1 MVFKASANG
10 VRTAARMAARTAAR
24 TAVRTQGGLCT
35 WGGPCVQCVS
45 TSRRPLAVGISRQMG
60 SILHALVRWRWRTLG
75 TRPSGRIYP
84 SCEMP
89 PRGGQSESA
98 CRSQEGAL
106 MGGGGGGVTDG
117 ASPRAAA
124 RPPRK
129 KRGSRRFGKKKKLKK
144 RRDEAH
150 PSSALRL
157 QLPAF

>member
-1 MVFKASANG
+1 MHVGGSMRTVCVNL
-10 VRTAARMAARTAAR
+10 TAAVGCGDLTSDGVHPAR
-24 TAVRTQGGLCT
+24 
-35 WGGPCVQCVS
+35 S
-45 TSRRPLAVGISRQMG
+45 
-60 SILHALVRWRWRTLG
+60 
-75 TRPSGRIYP
+75 
-84 SCEMP
+84 
-89 PRGGQSESA
+89 
-98 CRSQEGAL
+98 GAL
-106 MGGGGGGVTDG
+106 AMAHAWHEALRTHLPIVRDAAERWTERKRLSVAGGGTDGGRGGGVTDG